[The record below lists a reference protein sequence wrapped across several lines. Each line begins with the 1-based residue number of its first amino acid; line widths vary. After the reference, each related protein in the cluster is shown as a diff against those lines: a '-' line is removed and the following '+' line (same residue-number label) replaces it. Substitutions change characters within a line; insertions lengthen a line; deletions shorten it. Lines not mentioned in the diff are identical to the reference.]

1 MILTNEH
8 FEQIKANLAFEYDV
22 SLEKFNATAKT
33 LFFEFDAYYKEK
45 DVIDNQH
52 VISPLKIKFEFYS
65 EVIPEELELSGVQKK
80 EVARWLKEF
89 YEGEYTEAKEEWL
102 KEKENELK
110 SPIYYSKRYV
120 EEMNALTSDW
130 YN

>member
-22 SLEKFNATAKT
+22 SLETFNATAKT
-33 LFFEFDAYYKEK
+33 LFFEFDAYYEEK
-45 DVIDNQH
+45 DIIDNQH

-89 YEGEYTEAKEEWL
+89 YEGEYSEAKEEWL

-120 EEMNALTSDW
+120 EEMNVLTSDW